1 MKTFLTCLLALTLIG
16 ATGCVSTP
24 PGMVPAKPAAP
35 ATPAEKDDEEEE
47 LAAKLAPQVLQLRVL
62 QLQALQPQGLLLHC
76 QPPAQ
81 GPGRLPAA
89 SPESSAL
96 IG

>member
-35 ATPAEKDDEEEE
+35 ATPAEKDDEEDEDE
-47 LAAKLAPQVLQLRVL
+47 DGV
-62 QLQALQPQGLLLHC
+62 G
-76 QPPAQ
+76 
-81 GPGRLPAA
+81 
-89 SPESSAL
+89 
-96 IG
+96 